1 MLLIKLISLLLI
13 TTSCSTISYP
23 IISKKYKDDL
33 VTSQTAIDLAFSAY
47 LKSCVDIKNEFK
59 LGINFNE
66 CQRKAK
72 IHVNNNIIF
81 ILDQ

>member
-23 IISKKYKDDL
+23 ITAKKYKDDL
-33 VTSQTAIDLAFSAY
+33 VSTQTAIDLAFSAY

-59 LGINFNE
+59 LAINFNE
-66 CQRKAK
+66 CQKKAK
-72 IHVNNNIIF
+72 AHVNKDIIF